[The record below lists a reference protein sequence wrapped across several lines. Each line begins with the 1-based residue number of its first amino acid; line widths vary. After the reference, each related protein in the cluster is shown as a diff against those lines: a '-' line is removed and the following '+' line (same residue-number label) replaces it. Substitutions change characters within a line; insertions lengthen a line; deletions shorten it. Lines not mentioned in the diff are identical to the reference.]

1 MKTSWN
7 DEEDLALQGLPWMAQ
22 LLYLRGL
29 RPYMDYASGVVGIK
43 RGISY
48 QGLAETLYLEPGQG
62 KTDTGSPTIKA
73 IRNAVMNLEK
83 AGLLVKI
90 SAERKLIFEL
100 VLADRDDS
108 VKKKLG
114 RFGADLGQT
123 KKGRPNANTDN
134 DLDDKQGRFGAD
146 PIPEKLGTPP
156 VSGIR
161 KELRVAKATVEP
173 ACGGPD
179 LPQVSPSTTNR
190 QKKNSAPS
198 GASLPVRTVFQYWQ
212 QIMNHQDA
220 ILDNKR
226 SRAIAARLKEGH
238 SVDKLKQAIDGCKS
252 SPWHQGKNN
261 RQTVYDDIELICR
274 DSKHV
279 EEFITRVSGKSAKQR
294 ELDAWINQ
302 DNFIEGECRHVQA

>member
-7 DEEDLALQGLPWMAQ
+7 DEEDMAMQGLPWMAQ

-90 SAERKLIFEL
+90 AAERKLIFKL

-161 KELRVAKATVEP
+161 KESLPTELIERERNNARGARLALSSLP
-173 ACGGPD
+173 AEWRDWANRERPD
-179 LPQVSPSTTNR
+179 LDADAT
-190 QKKNSAPS
+190 
-198 GASLPVRTVFQYWQ
+198 WQ
-212 QIMNHQDA
+212 IFHDHW
-220 ILDNKR
+220 I
-226 SRAIAARLKEGH
+226 AIAGTR
-238 SVDKLKQAIDGCKS
+238 GCKS
-252 SPWHQGKNN
+252 DWLATWRNWVRRETASPGGHNGHRYESAADKRAKIN
-261 RQTVYDDIELICR
+261 RT
-274 DSKHV
+274 
-279 EEFITRVSGKSAKQR
+279 
-294 ELDAWINQ
+294 
-302 DNFIEGECRHVQA
+302 FIEAGQRAFDEMDSGPARPLRGDLAQGVGG